1 MYTFLLVIIYIAFV
15 SLGLP
20 DSVLGAAWPSMHQTL
35 QVPEGYAGL
44 ITLLI
49 YTGTTISSMATGW
62 LNQRLGTGKVILFS
76 VMLTAITMYG
86 FSISDH
92 FLQLCAWALPYGLGG
107 GCIDATLNNYIVLY
121 YKPRHTS
128 FLHCFWGLG
137 TIISPLIM
145 GAFLER
151 GGMWMQGY
159 QAIAIFQ
166 MVLTG
171 ILFLSLP
178 LWKKT
183 EEAETITE
191 QEAET
196 ETLPLM
202 ALFRTRGVK
211 ASVAAFFCYTSIETS
226 IGLWASSFLIDAR
239 GIDIV
244 TATRCSMLFFIGI
257 MSGRIISG
265 FISERFGDLPL
276 IRWGIALS
284 AVSSVLL
291 LLPSGSSIL
300 PFSALI
306 LMGIGCGPIF
316 PCMIHHSPCLVGTA
330 NSQTLIGMQLAAASA
345 GSILMP
351 ALFGVIVQHLHIGVL
366 PLYALLFSFLLM
378 ECLRR
383 LPVCH
388 TPGHPP
394 TESM

>member
-1 MYTFLLVIIYIAFV
+1 MYTLLLVIIYIAFV

-92 FLQLCAWALPYGLGG
+92 FLQLCAWALPYGLG
-107 GCIDATLNNYIVLY
+107 V
-121 YKPRHTS
+121 
-128 FLHCFWGLG
+128 
-137 TIISPLIM
+137 
-145 GAFLER
+145 
-151 GGMWMQGY
+151 
-159 QAIAIFQ
+159 
-166 MVLTG
+166 
-171 ILFLSLP
+171 
-178 LWKKT
+178 
-183 EEAETITE
+183 
-191 QEAET
+191 
-196 ETLPLM
+196 
-202 ALFRTRGVK
+202 
-211 ASVAAFFCYTSIETS
+211 
-226 IGLWASSFLIDAR
+226 
-239 GIDIV
+239 
-244 TATRCSMLFFIGI
+244 
-257 MSGRIISG
+257 
-265 FISERFGDLPL
+265 
-276 IRWGIALS
+276 
-284 AVSSVLL
+284 
-291 LLPSGSSIL
+291 
-300 PFSALI
+300 
-306 LMGIGCGPIF
+306 GCGPIF

-330 NSQTLIGMQLAAASA
+330 NSQTLIGMQLGAASA

-351 ALFGVIVQHLHIGVL
+351 ALFGVIVQHLHIGFL